1 MRAACYTHS
10 GPAHEV
16 LELRDIP
23 LPQPGPGEVRVRVSL
38 SGVNPTDWKARSYG
52 PPLPSPFQ
60 IPHHDAGGIIDA
72 VGAGVPASRI
82 AERVWV
88 MLAAMGR
95 PGGTAAEATCVP
107 AAHALPLPDDV
118 SFEQAAGLGIP
129 YVTAHRCLVAA
140 ARPPSARLAPGALT
154 GRSVL
159 VRGGTGAV
167 GSAAVQLASW
177 AGAHVVAT
185 VGSPE
190 KAGIATASGAA
201 QVLDHRSPAH
211 ADELAEIAG
220 RGFDG
225 IVEVALTSNL
235 ACDAAVLAP
244 HGAIVTYA
252 TEPAEPQVPVRRLMG
267 INAALHFVLVYGLTA
282 EMLGDATDDVTVA
295 LAAGALTPLVP
306 HRFPLEAI
314 ADAHDAVERGVL
326 GKVLVEIGEMP

>member
-1 MRAACYTHS
+1 MRAASYTHS

-16 LELRDIP
+16 LELRDVP
-23 LPQPGPGEVRVRVSL
+23 LPEPAPGEVRVRVRL
-38 SGVNPTDWKARSYG
+38 SGVNPTDWKVRSYG
-52 PPLPSPFQ
+52 PPLPYPFQ

-72 VGAGVPASRI
+72 VGEGVPASRI
-82 AERVWV
+82 GERVWV

-95 PGGTAAEATCVP
+95 AGGTAAEATCVP
-107 AAHALPLPDDV
+107 AAHALPLPGGV
-118 SFEQAAGLGIP
+118 TFEQAAGLGIP
-129 YVTAHRCLVAA
+129 YVTAHRCLVVAG
-140 ARPPSARLAPGALT
+140 RPPSARLAPGALA
-154 GRSVL
+154 GRSLL
-159 VRGGTGAV
+159 VRGGAGAV

-190 KAGIATASGAA
+190 KADMARASGATH
-201 QVLDHRSPAH
+201 VLDHHSPKH

-220 RGFDG
+220 DGFDG

-235 ACDAAVLAP
+235 ATDIAALAP

-252 TEPAEPQVPVRRLMG
+252 TEPVEPQVPVRPLMV
-267 INAALHFVLVYGLTA
+267 INAALHFVLVYGLTP
-282 EMLGDATDDVTVA
+282 EMLQNATGDVTAA
-295 LAAGALTPLVP
+295 LAAGALTPLPP

-326 GKVLVEIGEMP
+326 GKVLIDLGGDG